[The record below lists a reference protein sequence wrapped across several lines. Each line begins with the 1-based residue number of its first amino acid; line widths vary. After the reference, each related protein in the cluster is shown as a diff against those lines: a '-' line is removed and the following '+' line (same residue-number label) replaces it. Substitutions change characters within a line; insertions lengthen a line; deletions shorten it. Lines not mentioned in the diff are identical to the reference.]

1 MSPQTTRAK
10 PLEGVRVLDFT
21 VVWAGTFASLL
32 LADLGA
38 EVIKVENVHIFQPM
52 TRGGIAR
59 PPAAFMAGDLAWA
72 TGYPNSEPGPRPWNY
87 CPTFVQLYR
96 NKHSVTIDILTPE
109 GKELL
114 RRLVAESD
122 VFLENNAVDTIEKL
136 GFGYEW
142 LRAAREDIIMV
153 RAPGYGLSGPYREAR
168 TLGVHLESVMG
179 HTLLRG
185 YRDLDPSH
193 TTAIFSGDYMAGAHG
208 AFAVMAALRHRR
220 RTGEGQLVE
229 IPQAETA
236 SSMLA
241 PAFMQYALN
250 GEVPQNV
257 GNRSIY
263 GFAPYN
269 TYPCRSPGDGTDGGD
284 RWISIAVTSDDEWT
298 ALRAAMGEP
307 DWAQASDF
315 DTAAGRVANEAA
327 LDDGVSA
334 WTRTQDDYDLF
345 HLLQNAGIAAAPV
358 LEASRL
364 FEDAH
369 VQARGLNQ
377 PQTLHDD
384 VGSFLFNVPFYRFS
398 ETPVGTDK
406 PPVALG
412 EDNEYVYKEVI
423 GLSDAEYDALL
434 ESGQV
439 GLDFDDSIR

>member
-1 MSPQTTRAK
+1 
-10 PLEGVRVLDFT
+10 
-21 VVWAGTFASLL
+21 
-32 LADLGA
+32 
-38 EVIKVENVHIFQPM
+38 
-52 TRGGIAR
+52 
-59 PPAAFMAGDLAWA
+59 
-72 TGYPNSEPGPRPWNY
+72 
-87 CPTFVQLYR
+87 
-96 NKHSVTIDILTPE
+96 
-109 GKELL
+109 
-114 RRLVAESD
+114 
-122 VFLENNAVDTIEKL
+122 
-136 GFGYEW
+136 
-142 LRAAREDIIMV
+142 
-153 RAPGYGLSGPYREAR
+153 
-168 TLGVHLESVMG
+168 
-179 HTLLRG
+179 
-185 YRDLDPSH
+185 
-193 TTAIFSGDYMAGAHG
+193 
-208 AFAVMAALRHRR
+208 MAALRHRR
-220 RTGEGQLVE
+220 RTGEGQLIE

-284 RWISIAVTSDDEWT
+284 RWISIAVTSDDQWT

-315 DTAAGRVANEAA
+315 DTAAGRVANEDA
-327 LDDGVSA
+327 LDDGVAA

-345 HLLQNAGIAAAPV
+345 HLLQNVGIAAAPV

-377 PQTLHDD
+377 PQTLHDG

-398 ETPVGTDK
+398 ETPVGADK

-434 ESGQV
+434 ESGQA